1 MSPVENPEPDTLT
14 VDPAEVEMR
23 LSAIEGLLTIAVV
36 VWLVATSVEVTLV
49 CIEVEVVPLVCEEM
63 VKSNL
68 MFTPVSDTVLVTGPK
83 PGPEAVTVIVPDVP
97 IGIA

>member
-1 MSPVENPEPDTLT
+1 M
-14 VDPAEVEMR
+14 
-23 LSAIEGLLTIAVV
+23 
-36 VWLVATSVEVTLV
+36 VTLV
-49 CIEVEVVPLVCEEM
+49 CEGV
-63 VKSNL
+63 VKSIL